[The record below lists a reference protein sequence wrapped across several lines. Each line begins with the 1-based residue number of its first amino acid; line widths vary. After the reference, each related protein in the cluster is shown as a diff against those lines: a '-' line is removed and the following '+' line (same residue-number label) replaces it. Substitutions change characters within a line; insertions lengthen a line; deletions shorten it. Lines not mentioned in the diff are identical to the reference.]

1 MEALKDW
8 LLAVLAVSL
17 LTAIAQAVM
26 PEGSVKAVGRLACG
40 LLVFL
45 AVARPVLGIDYA
57 RLTSVIRSY
66 TELTQQTESELTE
79 TKNSLTESIIAQ
91 ETAAYIQ
98 DTTETLGLDC
108 TAAVDWDWSED
119 GLPTPTEVIVTGD
132 LTFAERETL
141 TDTLTQELGLERERI
156 VYADDEEEP

>member
-1 MEALKDW
+1 MEALRNW

-45 AVARPVLGIDYA
+45 AVARPVLGIDYT

-66 TELTQQTESELTE
+66 TELTQQMQSELTG
-79 TKNSLTESIIAQ
+79 TKNSLTESIIVR

-98 DTTETLGLDC
+98 DKTEALGLDC
-108 TAAVDWDWSED
+108 TAAVEWDWSGD
-119 GLPTPTEVIVTGD
+119 GLPIPVKVTVKGD
-132 LTFAERETL
+132 LTAAERETL
-141 TDTLTQELGLERERI
+141 TDTLTQELGLEREEI

>member
-1 MEALKDW
+1 MEALRNW

-45 AVARPVLGIDYA
+45 AVARPVLGIDYT

-66 TELTQQTESELTE
+66 TELTQQMQSELTG
-79 TKNSLTESIIAQ
+79 TKNSLTESIIVR

-98 DTTETLGLDC
+98 DKTEALGQDC
-108 TAAVDWDWSED
+108 TAAVEWDWSGD
-119 GLPTPTEVIVTGD
+119 GLPIPVKVTVKGD
-132 LTFAERETL
+132 LTAAERETL
-141 TDTLTQELGLERERI
+141 TDTLTQELGLEREEI